1 LDEEKVVEEE
11 RLLEKAK
18 EAAENSKIILDDMRK
33 NRGSYSAVD
42 LAWRNI
48 DMNIVVVESLRMVLN
63 VLETLENQM
72 AKLTGVE
79 KVEEEVEGYNDEAIE
94 KPKSGESKP
103 KKKTTQAKKPN
114 VRPAIS
120 KVVDKSKK

>member
-1 LDEEKVVEEE
+1 MDEEKVVEEE

-33 NRGSYSAVD
+33 NRGSYSAMD

-48 DMNIVVVESLRMVLN
+48 DMNIVVVESLRMVLS

-79 KVEEEVEGYNDEAIE
+79 EVEEEVEGYNDEAIE